1 MDAKEK
7 TGIRRFVCDQLRDEP
22 DLSTLTLRILK
33 KRYLERV
40 QCDSLSPEVKHFLK
54 QVVEEAL
61 IKMQE
66 NDEND
71 SELET
76 KKSQNKRK
84 RKDEVLSG
92 GEDED
97 ESTAKKPRRRSSPS
111 SEEKVLVE
119 KKNNDSD
126 SDASSLTSLDEEQN
140 NGKENTP
147 ADKKKKATKK
157 VEKKEKSASGPKGN
171 DASVVRLKRYITLCG
186 VKLNYKK
193 VLEDCHSVRS
203 QVAVL
208 KKQLE
213 DLGVDGQ
220 PSIKKC
226 RKIKMKREETQEQAD
241 LDVSNIIATEES
253 EVKKDCKTGSDDSEE
268 EEKVKSEDEKK
279 EVKKS
284 QRTTNE
290 KSKPQISSEKSSDE
304 EMNESENKG
313 KESSCEDSPQEKA
326 IKKTDA
332 TKNGESGS
340 SDASK
345 GKKTPQSDEED
356 EPDTESESEKSEQMK
371 DKDPSDDSEKEEKV
385 LVEKKNNDSDSDAS
399 SLTSLDEE
407 QNNGKENTPADK
419 KKKATK
425 KVEKKEK
432 SASGPKGNDLS
443 VVRLKRYITLCGVR
457 LNYKKLLKDCHSVR
471 SQVAVLKKQLEDL
484 GVDRQP
490 SIKKCRKIKMKRE
503 DIQELAD
510 LDVSN
515 IIATEGRPKRRG
527 TSAWKERQDFPSSTY
542 LRTVNTGSDSDE
554 ENKPNRGRKRATDWA
569 NLQGIISDDADSN

>member
-1 MDAKEK
+1 MDMSEKEK

-33 KRYLERV
+33 KRYLERA
-40 QCDSLSPEVKHFLK
+40 QCDSLSPEVKHFIK
-54 QVVEEAL
+54 RVVEKAL

-84 RKDEVLSG
+84 REDENDEVLSG

-97 ESTAKKPRRRSSPS
+97 VSTAKKPRRRSSPS
-111 SEEKVLVE
+111 S
-119 KKNNDSD
+119 
-126 SDASSLTSLDEEQN
+126 
-140 NGKENTP
+140 
-147 ADKKKKATKK
+147 
-157 VEKKEKSASGPKGN
+157 
-171 DASVVRLKRYITLCG
+171 
-186 VKLNYKK
+186 
-193 VLEDCHSVRS
+193 
-203 QVAVL
+203 
-208 KKQLE
+208 
-213 DLGVDGQ
+213 
-220 PSIKKC
+220 
-226 RKIKMKREETQEQAD
+226 
-241 LDVSNIIATEES
+241 ES

-284 QRTTNE
+284 QRTTNG
-290 KSKPQISSEKSSDE
+290 KSKPQISSEESSDE
-304 EMNESENKG
+304 EMNESENEG
-313 KESSCEDSPQEKA
+313 KESSCEDSPKEKA

-356 EPDTESESEKSEQMK
+356 KPDAESESEESEQMK
-371 DKDPSDDSEKEEKV
+371 DKDPSGDSEKEEKV
-385 LVEKKNNDSDSDAS
+385 LVEKKNNDSDS

-407 QNNGKENTPADK
+407 QNNGKENTAADK

-432 SASGPKGNDLS
+432 SASGPKGDDTS

-457 LNYKKLLKDCHSVR
+457 LNYKKVLQDCHSVR

-484 GVDRQP
+484 GVAGQP

-503 DIQELAD
+503 DTQELAD

-527 TSAWKERQDFPSSTY
+527 TSAWKERQDSPSSTY
-542 LRTVNTGSDSDE
+542 LRTVNSGSDSDE
-554 ENKPNRGRKRATDWA
+554 ENKPNRGRKRLWA

>member
-1 MDAKEK
+1 MDMSEKEK

-33 KRYLERV
+33 KRYLERA
-40 QCDSLSPEVKHFLK
+40 QCDSLSPEVKHFIK
-54 QVVEEAL
+54 RVVEKAL

-84 RKDEVLSG
+84 REDENNEVLSG

-97 ESTAKKPRRRSSPS
+97 VSTAKKPRRRSSPS
-111 SEEKVLVE
+111 S
-119 KKNNDSD
+119 
-126 SDASSLTSLDEEQN
+126 
-140 NGKENTP
+140 
-147 ADKKKKATKK
+147 
-157 VEKKEKSASGPKGN
+157 
-171 DASVVRLKRYITLCG
+171 
-186 VKLNYKK
+186 
-193 VLEDCHSVRS
+193 
-203 QVAVL
+203 
-208 KKQLE
+208 
-213 DLGVDGQ
+213 
-220 PSIKKC
+220 
-226 RKIKMKREETQEQAD
+226 
-241 LDVSNIIATEES
+241 ES

-279 EVKKS
+279 E
-284 QRTTNE
+284 
-290 KSKPQISSEKSSDE
+290 
-304 EMNESENKG
+304 
-313 KESSCEDSPQEKA
+313 
-326 IKKTDA
+326 
-332 TKNGESGS
+332 NGESGS

-356 EPDTESESEKSEQMK
+356 KPDAESESEESEQMK
-371 DKDPSDDSEKEEKV
+371 DKDPSGDSEKEEKV
-385 LVEKKNNDSDSDAS
+385 LVEKKDNDSDS

-407 QNNGKENTPADK
+407 QNNGKETAADK

-432 SASGPKGNDLS
+432 IASGPKGDDTS

-457 LNYKKLLKDCHSVR
+457 LNYKKVLQDCHSVR

-484 GVDRQP
+484 GVAGQP

-503 DIQELAD
+503 DTQELAD

-527 TSAWKERQDFPSSTY
+527 TSAWKERQDSPSSTY
-542 LRTVNTGSDSDE
+542 LRTVNSGSDSDE
-554 ENKPNRGRKRATDWA
+554 ENKPNRGRKRLWA